1 MRNFFAE
8 PAVHISSAQRPD
20 RFTRQFLIF
29 AAGNPHLPAVPE
41 TFKRYQGQTITIA
54 ACPTQP
60 VVPLVDATDEAVGF
74 VLGQPVEIAEARLL
88 NDQVRLETQDGA
100 GVEAAIEALYQRL
113 GGPFLIVLDGYGL
126 ARTYLDACGSMSLVY
141 DPETRIAAATA
152 GLLLDDAAYEARFD
166 RALYEHLN
174 ILRDGWFPAGLTAH
188 AGIKRQLVNH
198 CLDLA
203 AFTQARH
210 WPHRPIEIA
219 DDPAAA
225 IGEICRTSRA
235 IIDAFRAEGDLAF
248 GLTAGNETRML
259 LAICRDIASELSFTT
274 VDHPANALDV
284 VRAKEIA
291 ARFGLRHSLLPVRF
305 ASDRDAAQWHAR
317 SGHCIG
323 GPNMKRH
330 ATVLELA
337 EARAFVGG
345 LGGEIGRGFFWR
357 AGDSCDTEI
366 NADTIVARFGMPPS
380 PQVHAAVEEWR
391 RSVTAFD
398 PFLALDLAYMELR
411 MGCWAFAQAYTLPEV
426 SNIHPLISRPAFTAM
441 LSLPPEWRRQNRMPR
456 EAIAQTWPELLALPF
471 NRYGDYR
478 DTLNTVSR
486 AIRQPHLVAKK
497 ARKMFA

>member
-1 MRNFFAE
+1 MRNFFVE
-8 PAVHISSAQRPD
+8 PAVDIRSAQRPD

-29 AAGNPHLPAVPE
+29 ETGYEHLPAIPE
-41 TFKRYQGQTITIA
+41 NFKRHQGQRITVA

-60 VVPLVDATDEAVGF
+60 VIPLIDAAGQAVGF
-74 VLGQPVEIAEARLL
+74 VLGQPVEIAQARLL
-88 NDQVRLETQDGA
+88 KDQVTLDTLDGA
-100 GVEAAIEALYQRL
+100 GVDQAIEALYQRL
-113 GGPFLIVLDGYGL
+113 GGPFLIVLDGYGI

-141 DPETRIAAATA
+141 DPDTRIAAATA
-152 GLLLDDAAYEARFD
+152 GLLLDDEAYAVRFD
-166 RALYEHLN
+166 HAHYDHLN

-198 CLDLA
+198 CLDLD
-203 AFTQARH
+203 AFTQTRH
-210 WPHRPIEIA
+210 WPTGPIEMA

-235 IIDAFRAEGDLAF
+235 IIGAFHAEGDLAF

-259 LAICRDIASELSFTT
+259 LAICRDMAGELTFTT

-291 ARFGLRHSLLPVRF
+291 ARFGLRHSLLPVQF
-305 ASDRDAAQWHAR
+305 ASERDAMQWHAR

-323 GPNMKRH
+323 GPNMRRH
-330 ATVLELA
+330 ATVLPLA

-357 AGDSCDTEI
+357 PGDGPDTEI
-366 NADTIVARFGMPPS
+366 SADTIVARFGMPPS
-380 PQVHAAVEEWR
+380 SEVHAAVEEWQ
-391 RSVTAFD
+391 RSVTSFD

-426 SNIHPLISRPAFTAM
+426 QNIHPLISRPAFTAM
-441 LSLPPEWRRQNRMPR
+441 LSLPPEWRRENRMPR
-456 EAIAQTWPELLALPF
+456 EAIAQTWPDLLALPF